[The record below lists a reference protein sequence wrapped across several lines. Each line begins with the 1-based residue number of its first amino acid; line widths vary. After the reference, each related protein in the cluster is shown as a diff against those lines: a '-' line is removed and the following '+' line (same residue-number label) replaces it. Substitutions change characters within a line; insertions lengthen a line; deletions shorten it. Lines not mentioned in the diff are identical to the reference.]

1 MIQINDRQRT
11 LALAVALVATVAGM
25 SAASAQTIPTIR
37 VGWTVPAE
45 DAKYWLMKRPD
56 QFPNLGKKY
65 NIQWT
70 QFQGTAQMVQAMIAG
85 ALDCSTQGVLSLAQ
99 GAASGGLQAYVVA
112 QHVGEKPGGFSVYW
126 AVKEDSPIKSV
137 KDFKGKT
144 VGINV
149 LGSGIWGPLAM
160 HLRKNGLD
168 PDKDIKLVEAP
179 FPTQEDAIRSGRVD
193 VGVLNQP
200 FASRAESKGGIRK
213 VFAIADEVPNV
224 VHIVEACSKAF
235 VDKNPELATL
245 YVQDLTAGMGKALG
259 NREETLKIVTEIFK
273 APAAVFEPFYF
284 KQYDFARDPGAAAN
298 YDGIQ
303 RLFDIYT
310 ETGMLPKKLDVK
322 DFKHPTI
329 AAPLK

>member
-1 MIQINDRQRT
+1 MIEISKRA
-11 LALAVALVATVAGM
+11 LALATVLAATMAAS
-25 SAASAQTIPTIR
+25 SAATAQTLPTIR

-45 DAKYWLMKRPD
+45 DAKYWMMKRPE

-70 QFQGTAQMVQAMIAG
+70 QFQGTAQMVQAMVAG
-85 ALDCSTQGVLSLAQ
+85 ALDCSTQAPLSLGQ
-99 GAASGGLQAYVVA
+99 GAASAGLQAYVVA

-126 AVKEDSPIKSV
+126 AVKDDSPIKSV

-149 LGSGIWGPLAM
+149 LGSGIYGPLAM
-160 HLRKNGLD
+160 HLRKNGID
-168 PDKDIKLVEAP
+168 PEKDIKLVEAP

-200 FASRAESKGGIRK
+200 FASRAEAKGGLRK
-213 VFAIADEVPNV
+213 VFAISDELPNI

-235 VDKNPELATL
+235 VDKNPELTTL
-245 YVQDLTAGMGKALG
+245 YVQDLTAGMGKALA
-259 NREETLKIVTEIFK
+259 NRDETLKIVTEIFK

-284 KQYDFARDPGAAAN
+284 KAYDFARDPGAAAN
-298 YDGIQ
+298 YAGIQ
-303 RLFDIYT
+303 KLFDIYA
-310 ETGMLPKKLDVK
+310 ETGMLPKKLNAA
-322 DFKHPTI
+322 DFKHPKI
-329 AAPLK
+329 AAPMK